1 MTSQQRQFNCK
12 ETSTKRT
19 HLCSLAALVDVG
31 RPLPVPV
38 RVRSGLIRQ
47 SFRNER
53 KDRLGGQR
61 VQARVVVPDDPRA
74 RQTGG
79 RLFGPEKELANKN
92 AYECFCFLN
101 DNH

>member
-1 MTSQQRQFNCK
+1 MIGTFDNGSSTTTIKQRQFNYN
-12 ETSTKRT
+12 ETSTTKT

-61 VQARVVVPDDPRA
+61 VQARVVVPDDPSA
-74 RQTGG
+74 RQTRG

-92 AYECFCFLN
+92 A
-101 DNH
+101 